1 MAFRK
6 RNVPLGRGPSIS
18 ADNSPQLE
26 HVPGIR
32 PSPLT
37 SQSVTSTGTP
47 SLDDLLGGHS
57 GLALGSSLLIEE
69 SGTTDFAGA
78 LLKFYAAEGI
88 CQGHIV
94 HVIGVDTSWI
104 RDLPGTADEKSS
116 RRKAVSTD
124 ADEKMKI
131 AWRYESL
138 GQTGERGAFAP
149 KRKSNVSYFYAQLMV
164 STAAPIRGL
173 SSQDSTALQTPFSH
187 AFDLSK
193 RLVIPT
199 DAKINVIPVGSLQKP
214 FDTVLQSFK
223 QALKSSP
230 PQSVHR
236 LVIPSMLSPAM
247 WPPEAS
253 RPENMLRFMHSLRA
267 LLAQYP
273 SRMTAIITLPL
284 ELFPRNL
291 GIVRWA
297 ELFCD
302 GVLELTPFPHLM
314 DASNSGPDGSGTKG
328 TEEQPQGMLRV
339 HKLPIDT
346 ERGEGGAGAGSSM
359 GADLAFTVSRRKFL
373 IKPFSLPPVEGDQ
386 DAQKDAG
393 KLTGKEIEF

>member
-6 RNVPLGRGPSIS
+6 RNVPLGRGLPLSS
-18 ADNSPQLE
+18 DSSPQLE
-26 HVPGIR
+26 HVPGVR

-37 SQSVTSTGTP
+37 SQPVNSTGTP

-57 GLALGSSLLIEE
+57 GMALGSSLLIEE

-94 HVIGVDTSWI
+94 HVVGVDASWI
-104 RDLPGTADEKSS
+104 RDLPGTADEKST
-116 RRKAVSTD
+116 RRKAASAD

-138 GQTGERGAFAP
+138 GQTGER
-149 KRKSNVSYFYAQLMV
+149 
-164 STAAPIRGL
+164 AAPVRGL
-173 SSQDSTALQTPFSH
+173 SSQDSTALKTPFSH

-199 DAKINVIPVGSLQKP
+199 DANINVIPVGSLQKP

-236 LVIPSMLSPAM
+236 LVLPSMLSPAM

-253 RPENMLRFMHSLRA
+253 RPENMQRFMHGLRA
-267 LLAQYP
+267 LLAQY
-273 SRMTAIITLPL
+273 SNRLTAIITLPL

-291 GIVRWA
+291 GLVRWA
-297 ELFCD
+297 ELLCD

-314 DASNSGPDGSGTKG
+314 DASNSGPDSSGTKG

-359 GADLAFTVSRRKFL
+359 GAHLAFTVSRRKFL